1 MRNELEHLELNQ
13 YTKKLSCT
21 ITVLFSQKYQKFRFQ
36 GLLPFARKG

>member
-21 ITVLFSQKYQKFRFQ
+21 ITVLFSQKYQKFRFR